1 MLTAA
6 IPAYVATCW
15 FLAPR
20 FGFYPARPVDPD
32 CNHGP
37 WRLFG
42 AFREMYH
49 WLVLGALVLS
59 IVCLVRAVVT
69 KEKGYMVGAVINP
82 LSLIWLLS
90 LFWLID

>member
-1 MLTAA
+1 
-6 IPAYVATCW
+6 
-15 FLAPR
+15 
-20 FGFYPARPVDPD
+20 
-32 CNHGP
+32 
-37 WRLFG
+37 
-42 AFREMYH
+42 MYH